1 MDLKYLGIFVVILVV
16 DSSVA
21 EINPTLVMIRWKK
34 LEGTIIDNSYFGY
47 IATEILDSGE
57 LGSIKFSLKKPLP
70 DNAKISVTV
79 ELDGIQISDYENSV
93 CETMKYEVYRD
104 NTLKYGLPKGKFPA
118 ECPITPGN
126 FEISKY
132 PIQKCEFLA
141 STPPGNY
148 NAKMAIGEPDQEP
161 WVVVDIVI
169 EISHAVPGVPV
180 PRLIG

>member
-104 NTLKYGLPKGKFPA
+104 NTLKYGLPKG
-118 ECPITPGN
+118 
-126 FEISKY
+126 
-132 PIQKCEFLA
+132 
-141 STPPGNY
+141 
-148 NAKMAIGEPDQEP
+148 EPDQEP